1 LDLGAEE
8 EPEEAPQEDEPLL
21 AAPARR
27 DDRGRKMTTTPRSKS
42 YYTPKGNGRGG
53 DNRSGRQQSYLATAL
68 PKPKD
73 TIPGSSDL
81 KSLSRGI
88 YESKQ
93 TNYRKQ
99 EKSIFDTNVEITK
112 LISEL
117 ERTEIQVDEDET
129 QQEA

>member
-1 LDLGAEE
+1 M
-8 EPEEAPQEDEPLL
+8 
-21 AAPARR
+21 AAPSKR
-27 DDRGRKMTTTPRSKS
+27 DDRGRKMTTTKKSKS
-42 YYTPKGNGRGG
+42 HYTPKAHRGG

-73 TIPGSSDL
+73 VIPGSSDL

-88 YESKQ
+88 YENKQ
-93 TNYRKQ
+93 STYLKE
-99 EKSIFDTNVEITK
+99 EKDIFDTSAKVKI

-117 ERTEIQVDEDET
+117 ERTEIQPNEDET